1 VLEGGGKSLADLI
14 ASVDRGLL
22 VTRFWYIRVVNPQT
36 MQMTG
41 LTRDGVFLIKQGKV
55 TSPVMNFRFNQS
67 PVEMLK
73 NTVSMGTPVRVR
85 GGEGQ
90 GMIAPAIVVR
100 DFAFTSISDAV

>member
-1 VLEGGGKSLADLI
+1 MREYAPFPHMRRL
-14 ASVDRGLL
+14 
-22 VTRFWYIRVVNPQT
+22 
-36 MQMTG
+36 
-41 LTRDGVFLIKQGKV
+41 LIKAIR
-55 TSPVMNFRFNQS
+55 SHADFRFNQS